1 MFNKDFLINL
11 FKIIILALLQVF
23 VFNHINFL
31 GSYQPYIYILFVLF
45 YPPSQNRYALLILSF
60 LLGLM
65 IDVFE
70 YTGGIHAFAL
80 TLVAFLRNPIIKLL
94 AGKQDY
100 EMEFFS
106 FHTFSFAQ
114 WLFYI
119 VILILVHNVL
129 LLLLENFKLTGIPP
143 LLIKSLI
150 NAGIT
155 FVFVFIYKILFKNKV
170 GV

>member
-11 FKIIILALLQVF
+11 IKIIVLALLQVF

-31 GSYQPYIYILFVLF
+31 DSYQPYVYIVFVLF
-45 YPPSQNRYALLILSF
+45 YSPNQNKYALLILAF

-65 IDVFE
+65 IDTLE

-80 TLVAFLRNPIIKLL
+80 TLIAFFRGGIIKVL

-106 FHTFSFAQ
+106 FKSFSFIQ
-114 WLFYI
+114 WLFYL
-119 VILILVHNVL
+119 VILILLHNFIL
-129 LLLLENFKLTGIPP
+129 FFLENFKIQGLAP
-143 LLIKSLI
+143 LAINALI
-150 NAGIT
+150 NSALT
-155 FVFVFIYKILFKNKV
+155 LVFVFIYKILFKNKV

>member
-1 MFNKDFLINL
+1 MFNKDFLINII
-11 FKIIILALLQVF
+11 KIIILALLQVF

-31 GSYQPYIYILFVLF
+31 GSYQPYIYIVFVLF
-45 YPPSQNRYALLILSF
+45 YPPSQNKYALLILSF

-65 IDVFE
+65 IDIFE

-80 TLVAFLRNPIIKLL
+80 TFIAFLRNPIIKLL

-106 FHTFSFAQ
+106 FSSFSFAQ
-114 WLFYI
+114 WLFYL
-119 VILILVHNVL
+119 VILILALHVV
-129 LLLLENFKLTGIPP
+129 LLLLENFKPSGIGS
-143 LLIKSLI
+143 LMLKALI
-150 NAGIT
+150 NSGIT

>member
-1 MFNKDFLINL
+1 MFNKDFLINII
-11 FKIIILALLQVF
+11 KIIVLALLQVF

-31 GSYQPYIYILFVLF
+31 GSYQPYIYIVFVLF
-45 YPPSQNRYALLILSF
+45 YPPYQNKYALLILSF
-60 LLGLM
+60 MLGLM
-65 IDVFE
+65 IDIFE

-80 TLVAFLRNPIIKLL
+80 TLIAFLRNPIIKLL

-106 FHTFSFAQ
+106 FNSFSFAQ
-114 WLFYI
+114 WLFYLI
-119 VILILVHNVL
+119 ILIVAHHII
-129 LLLLENFKLTGIPP
+129 LLLLENFKPSGIGP
-143 LLIKSLI
+143 LMLKALI
-150 NAGIT
+150 NSGIT

>member
-11 FKIIILALLQVF
+11 IKIIILALLQVF

-31 GSYQPYIYILFVLF
+31 GSYQPYIYIVFVLF

-60 LLGLM
+60 LLGM
-65 IDVFE
+65 IIDIFE
-70 YTGGIHAFAL
+70 YTGGIHTFAI
-80 TLVAFLRNPIIKLL
+80 TFVAFLRNPIIKLL

-106 FHTFSFAQ
+106 FQTFSFAQ
-114 WLFYI
+114 WLFYMI
-119 VILILVHNVL
+119 ILILTHNVL
-129 LLLLENFKLTGIPP
+129 LLLLENFKLTGIGP
-143 LLIKSLI
+143 LMIKALV